1 MSTCSPFFDL
11 SEQLC
16 YVHCGFCTTI
26 LLVSVPCSSLS
37 KVVTVRCGHC
47 QGLLSVDMSRV
58 PLVPWQLL
66 SELTPHIPVDHGDG
80 EPVVD
85 EEEEQEEEEEEEQEA
100 DVPMNTVVNKPPE
113 KRQRAPSAYN
123 CFIKEEIKRIK
134 GRDPSITHK
143 EAFSTAAKNWAHFP
157 RIQQKGE
164 GESCSLGL
172 EKLAGETAGAD
183 EVMVALPWA
192 WSLPFSPWVFHSG

>member
-1 MSTCSPFFDL
+1 MSTCSSLFDL

-16 YVHCGFCTTI
+16 YVQCGFCTTI
-26 LLVSVPCSSLS
+26 LLVSVPCCSLS

-47 QGLLSVDMSRV
+47 EGLLSVDMGSV

-66 SELTPHIPVDHGDG
+66 SSL
-80 EPVVD
+80 
-85 EEEEQEEEEEEEQEA
+85 EEEELSERKEFNHNMHEDHGHVEVAAEEEVEGEQDEGEEY
-100 DVPMNTVVNKPPE
+100 VPITMVVNKPPE

-157 RIQQKGE
+157 RIQHKGH
-164 GESCSLGL
+164 GESCSLGFEEL
-172 EKLAGETAGAD
+172 MKEPAGAK
-183 EVMVALPWA
+183 EGLLLAFLCN
-192 WSLPFSPWVFHSG
+192 

>member
-47 QGLLSVDMSRV
+47 QGFS
-58 PLVPWQLL
+58 P
-66 SELTPHIPVDHGDG
+66 ELTPHIPVDHGDG

-172 EKLAGETAGAD
+172 EKLAGRLL
-183 EVMVALPWA
+183 VLMR
-192 WSLPFSPWVFHSG
+192 